1 MKKAEKERTIEEGFS
16 DLNAILQKMDNNEVS
31 LEESFELYNEG
42 LNIVKELN
50 GKLSEVEGKL
60 TIVNEEQQI

>member
-1 MKKAEKERTIEEGFS
+1 MTISVYVGVFVVRVPFS
-16 DLNAILQKMDNNEVS
+16 RAILQKMDNNEVS

>member
-16 DLNAILQKMDNNEVS
+16 ELNAILQKMDNNEVS